1 MKYRTFILIRNL
13 IGAGLIGVAGFGV
26 VKGCTAVM
34 QQASVSTPTSNAL
47 DRSSQT
53 PSQSKPARPARRFA
67 QAPKHQR
74 TLTTAA
80 AGTAAREP
88 LSSLDR
94 RVIELSKGPL
104 TNGSSDGSGR
114 KWRVKENRMVVEL
127 RSDTAKGSTTWNRI
141 KIDLDRDKNWDEAW
155 DLKPGKPIK
164 RRIAPADD
172 ENYTVTYDLQ
182 GNTWVKREK

>member
-1 MKYRTFILIRNL
+1 MKYRTFILIRNFV
-13 IGAGLIGVAGFGV
+13 GAGLIGLAGFGA

-34 QQASVSTPTSNAL
+34 QQASVTSPSPHEQ
-47 DRSSQT
+47 DRSAQT
-53 PSQSKPARPARRFA
+53 PRRATPASPARRST
-67 QAPKHQR
+67 QTPKHQR

-80 AGTAAREP
+80 TGNAARQP

-94 RVIELSKGPL
+94 RVIELSKAPL
-104 TNGSSDGSGR
+104 TNGSSDGAGR

-127 RSDTAKGSTTWNRI
+127 RSDTAKGFTTWNRI

-182 GNTWVKREK
+182 GDTWVKREK